1 MPGKSHKAKRGG
13 GSPLPTGV
21 VHRVAHSA
29 PPAGIPSKKYPH
41 RMGGGKKWK
50 KCSGK
55 GMKGGSSCQMM
66 QKGGM
71 NASSSGSAWQYVQNQ
86 VGDGNTQFKDTFEG
100 PTNDYG
106 NAIRSLGGT
115 AEASYAQTNISKGPY
130 EPQSGGRKSRKSKK
144 SKKSRKSKKSKK
156 SKSRSKRGGFF
167 GSGVLE
173 TAAVPFGLFAAQQY
187 YGKKSSKNKNRT
199 RRTRKM

>member
-1 MPGKSHKAKRGG
+1 MPGKSKKSKRGG
-13 GSPLPTGV
+13 GNALPTGV
-21 VHRVAHSA
+21 VRRQMV
-29 PPAGIPSKKYPH
+29 PYQPGQYPQR
-41 RMGGGKKWK
+41 RMNGGGQ
-50 KCSGK
+50 
-55 GMKGGSSCQMM
+55 CQMM

-86 VGDGNTQFKDTFEG
+86 VGDANTQYNDTFKG

-130 EPQSGGRKSRKSKK
+130 EPQSGGRKSRRSR
-144 SKKSRKSKKSKK
+144 KSRKSRKSR
-156 SKSRSKRGGFF
+156 SRSKRGGFF
-167 GSGVLE
+167 GSGVIE
-173 TAAVPFGLFAAQQY
+173 TAAVPFGLFAAQHY
-187 YGKKSSKNKNRT
+187 YGKKSSKNKNKT